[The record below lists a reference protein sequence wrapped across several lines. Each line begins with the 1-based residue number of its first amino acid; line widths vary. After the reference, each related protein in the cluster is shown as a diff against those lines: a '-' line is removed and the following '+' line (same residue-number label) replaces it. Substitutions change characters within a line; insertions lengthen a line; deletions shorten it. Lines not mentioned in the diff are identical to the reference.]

1 MSDRKDEHLR
11 ITAGQDVASRH
22 TTGLE
27 RYALMPC
34 ALPEMALADVS
45 LATRF
50 LGRELRAPLL
60 ISAMTGG
67 TPRAA
72 EINRRLA
79 RAAQRL
85 GLAMGLGSQRVAL
98 EAPEQMA
105 TFQVRDIAPDVLL
118 FANLGAVQLNYGLG
132 LDDCHRAVEAVGADA
147 LVLHLNALQE
157 VIQPGGNTDFRGL
170 LAKIARLC
178 AGAPY
183 PVIVKEV
190 GWGLSAAAARQFE
203 DAGVAAIDLAGSGG
217 TSWSRVEGHRL
228 ASEADRQVAAAFDDW
243 GLPTVDA
250 LVQARAACPA
260 LPIIASGGIASGV
273 DVAKCLALG
282 ANLVGMAR
290 SLLHAALASDEALAQ
305 CLDIIMRQLA
315 IAMFCSGA
323 RTVAD
328 LGPERIFLRD
338 AAHAS

>member
-1 MSDRKDEHLR
+1 MSNRKDEHLT
-11 ITAGQDVASRH
+11 IAASQDVGSRH

-34 ALPEMALADVS
+34 ALPEMSLDDVS
-45 LATRF
+45 MATSF
-50 LGRELRAPLL
+50 LGRRLRAPLL

-98 EAPEQMA
+98 EGAEPM
-105 TFQVRDIAPDVLL
+105 TTYQVRSLAPDVLL

-132 LDDCHRAVEAVGADA
+132 PDACHRAVEAVGADA
-147 LVLHLNALQE
+147 LMLHLNALQE

-170 LAKIARLC
+170 LDKIARLC
-178 AGAPY
+178 SQAPY

-190 GWGLSAAAARQFE
+190 GWGLSAATARQLE
-203 DAGVAAIDLAGSGG
+203 AAGVAAVDLAGSGG

-228 ASEADRQVAAAFDDW
+228 ASEHDREVAAAFEDW
-243 GLPTVDA
+243 GLPTADA
-250 LVQARAACPA
+250 LMRVREACPT
-260 LPIIASGGIASGV
+260 LPIIASGGIANGV
-273 DVAKCLALG
+273 DIAKCLALG

-290 SLLHAALASDEALAQ
+290 PLLQAALESDEALDQ
-305 CLDIIMRQLA
+305 RLEVTLRQLA
-315 IAMFCSGA
+315 IAMFCCGA
-323 RTVAD
+323 RTIED
-328 LGPERIFLRD
+328 LGPERIFVRGANHGL
-338 AAHAS
+338 